1 MNRNT
6 SKAIALGARLRNA
19 RTTNNLSQRALAKKI
34 GVVHS
39 LLSRNENGQRVPTR
53 TEVLRILEPL
63 VIPDREREEILE
75 MTEDPS
81 GSPLTVIDLPE
92 RRAQIAALV
101 EVEQMAR
108 EIVSWSP
115 LIIPGLLQVSAYTRT
130 IMEAVPVPHE
140 EIATRVAVRMGRRD
154 ILTRRNP
161 VRYTALIGEGVL
173 SQTIGGTAV
182 MAEQLDHLLMMSAH
196 ENVDLRIVPAA
207 TGWHPGLC
215 GSFQLIKCEG
225 TAFVHLEN
233 PVSAVFVQETE
244 AVAGFERSVPELLEV
259 AMSPERSFE
268 LIAKEVQR
276 TTGVA

>member
-6 SKAIALGARLRNA
+6 AKSIELGALLRNA
-19 RTTNNLSQRALAKKI
+19 RVANKLSQRALGKKI

-39 LLSRNENGQRVPTR
+39 LLSRNESGQRMPTR

-63 VIPDREREEILE
+63 DIADRDREKIME
-75 MTEDPS
+75 MTEDPT
-81 GSPLTVIDLPE
+81 GSPLAVIDLPE
-92 RRAQIAALV
+92 RRSQIAALV

-115 LIIPGLLQVSAYTRT
+115 LIIPGLLQVSSYSRT
-130 IMEAVPVPHE
+130 IMETGRIPHE

-161 VRYTALIGEGVL
+161 VRYTALIGEAVL
-173 SQTIGGTAV
+173 SQTVGGSEV
-182 MAEQLDHLLMMSAH
+182 MAEQFDHLLMMSAH
-196 ENVDLRIVPAA
+196 ENVDLRIVPSA
-207 TGWHPGLC
+207 TGWHLGLC
-215 GSFQLIKCEG
+215 GAFQLVKCDG
-225 TAFVHLEN
+225 TSFVHLEN
-233 PVSAVFVQETE
+233 QVSAVFVQDDE
-244 AVAGFERSVPELLEV
+244 AVAGFAQTVPELLDV

-268 LIAKEVQR
+268 VIAKEVQR